1 MASLILTE
9 SHNFRGEML
18 TSVNTLEFAG
28 AGYMYAIFDGAQFGG
43 GYVSNSLAV
52 DGNGQSRE
60 IDVHLAPG
68 SGFSAAG
75 WTFTDW
81 NASNTINYV
90 GTSGAETITG
100 TSQLDYFSGGGGAD
114 TLDGGAGTD
123 FFRYQMPSE
132 VGAGSTLKGGDGI
145 DTIYMGNVA
154 GTYDFS
160 TSTISDVE
168 ILRFYGS
175 GVSARLTGDQIGA
188 GKIDHVTID
197 EGTAQKLVV
206 AGNFVDLSGVS
217 FEGWDGGSRA
227 VRINGTGA
235 VDKLVGSSQADVING
250 GGGNDSLFGGDG
262 ADQLNGGAGTD
273 TVGYSGS
280 ATGVVA
286 SLANPAI
293 NTGAAAGDT
302 YSSIENI
309 SGSKYNDSIYGNNG
323 ANVVNGGAGND
334 LIKGYGGN
342 DTLTGGSG
350 GDAFIFN
357 TALNA
362 ASNVDHI
369 TDFNV
374 AADTIWIDDAVF
386 ANAGAAGTLSAAAF
400 YVGTA
405 AHDASDR
412 IVYDSV
418 TGHLSYD
425 ADGNGAGLAVQFA
438 TVATGLSLTNADFLI
453 I

>member
-9 SHNFRGEML
+9 SHNFRGETL

-28 AGYMYAIFDGAQFGG
+28 TGYMYAIFDGAQFGAG
-43 GYVSNSLAV
+43 KVSNSLAI
-52 DGNGQSRE
+52 DGNSQSRE

-68 SGFSAAG
+68 SSFSAAG

-81 NASNTINYV
+81 NSSNTLNYV
-90 GTSGAETITG
+90 GTSSAETMIG
-100 TSQLDYFSGGGGAD
+100 SSQLDYFSGGGGPD
-114 TLDGGAGTD
+114 TMDGGAGTD
-123 FFRYQMPSE
+123 FFRYQSPSE

-145 DTIYMGNVA
+145 DTIYMGNGA

-160 TSTISDVE
+160 TSNISGVE

-175 GVSARLTGDQIGA
+175 GVSARLDGDQIGA

-206 AGNFVDLSGVS
+206 AGNIVDLSGVS
-217 FEGWDGGSRA
+217 FEGWEGGNRTLS
-227 VRINGTGA
+227 INGTGA

-250 GGGNDSLFGGDG
+250 GAGNDSLFGGDG

-286 SLANPAI
+286 SLANAAI
-293 NTGAAAGDT
+293 NTGIAAGDT
-302 YSSIENI
+302 YSSVENI
-309 SGSKYNDSIYGNNG
+309 TGTKFSDSIFGNKG
-323 ANVVNGGAGND
+323 INVVNGGGGD
-334 LIKGYGGN
+334 DFIKGYDGN

-362 ASNVDHI
+362 QTNVDHV

-374 AADTIWIDDAVF
+374 AADTMWLDDALF
-386 ANAGAAGTLSAAAF
+386 AKAGAAGTLSAGAF
-400 YVGTA
+400 WAGTA

-412 IVYDSV
+412 IIYDAN

-438 TVATGLSLTNADFLI
+438 TVAIGLSLTNADFLI

>member
-1 MASLILTE
+1 MANLILTE
-9 SHNFRGEML
+9 SHDFRSEML
-18 TSVNTLEFAG
+18 TSVNALEFVGTDFMFASFDGVQFG
-28 AGYMYAIFDGAQFGG
+28 AGK
-43 GYVSNSLAV
+43 VSNSLAL
-52 DGNGQSRE
+52 DGNGQYRE
-60 IDVHLAPG
+60 INIHLEAG
-68 SGFSAAG
+68 GNFSAAA
-75 WTFTDW
+75 WTFSDW
-81 NASNTINYV
+81 NASNTLNYV

-100 TSQLDYFSGGGGAD
+100 TSQLDFFSGGGGAD
-114 TLDGGAGTD
+114 TMDGGAGTD
-123 FFRYQMPSE
+123 FFRYQSPSE

-145 DTIYMGNVA
+145 DTIYMGTGA

-160 TSTISDVE
+160 TSNISGVE

-175 GVSARLTGDQIGA
+175 GVSARLTGDQIGV

-206 AGNFVDLSGVS
+206 AGNIVDLSGVT
-217 FEGWDGGSRA
+217 FEGWEGGNRA
-227 VRINGTGA
+227 LIVNGSGV
-235 VDKLVGSSQADVING
+235 VDKLVGSSQVDVING
-250 GGGNDSLFGGDG
+250 GAGNDSLFGGDG

-286 SLANPAI
+286 SLANAAI
-293 NTGAAAGDT
+293 NTGIAAGDI

-309 SGSKYNDSIYGNNG
+309 TGTKFSDSIFGNKG
-323 ANVVNGGAGND
+323 INVVNGGAGD
-334 LIKGYGGN
+334 DFIKGYDGN

-374 AADTIWIDDAVF
+374 AADTMWLDDAFF
-386 ANAGAAGTLSAAAF
+386 AKAGAAGTLSAGAF
-400 YVGTA
+400 WTGTA

-412 IVYDSV
+412 IIYDAN

-425 ADGNGAGLAVQFA
+425 ADGNGAGAAVEFA
-438 TVATGLSLTNADFLI
+438 TVAIGLSLTNADFLI